1 LINDRTHRRDTPCN
15 FLGASPLSNSSA
27 MIKSHPSAM
36 SSFRRERAE
45 GLRRAAIDSALKR
58 ARRKSVPLA
67 RFIAVNSARFVL
79 RAKNARSC
87 TRRSGNSRR
96 STRVIRLRE
105 RPTVSLPPPPSL
117 SLYLSPSFVIGKARV
132 TAKFH
137 RIAVTAPR
145 WIPSRGTRCALDEAN
160 WISSHSARI
169 SNLV

>member
-105 RPTVSLPPPPSL
+105 RPTVSLPPPPLSL
-117 SLYLSPSFVIGKARV
+117 SLSLSFFRDREGARYGEISSDRR
-132 TAKFH
+132 H
-137 RIAVTAPR
+137 RT
-145 WIPSRGTRCALDEAN
+145 ALDSLAWN
-160 WISSHSARI
+160 ALRI
-169 SNLV
+169 GRG